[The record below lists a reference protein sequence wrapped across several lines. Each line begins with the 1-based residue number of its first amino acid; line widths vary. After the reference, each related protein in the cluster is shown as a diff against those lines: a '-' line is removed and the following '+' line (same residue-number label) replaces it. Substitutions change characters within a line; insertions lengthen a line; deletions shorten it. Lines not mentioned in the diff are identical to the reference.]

1 MDFPPLSSFTP
12 VSLEWRMVPRLAWIF
27 CNLQVTVDSRNRSTL
42 HKGGS
47 VDTVSRTIA
56 GTSPLKTRDSAII
69 RQDIG
74 LYLKGSASTWWTM
87 ELDDVTMTSLCQS
100 FLSACTHI
108 HSRFQ
113 LVVPSQERL
122 SAYATSCEDGVLV
135 KTNDKEPTNNV
146 GFMYRYLNLPTFL
159 VTGRIWIPV
168 PSSTFSK
175 VCTKPTRDKHII

>member
-1 MDFPPLSSFTP
+1 MFCLLTGTPSSSPSMMTLLSMYYTCDEYLHPYKKFNSRGCYSMLCKAWCPACVWLCWHITVDMDFPPLSSFTP

-122 SAYATSCEDGVLV
+122 SA
-135 KTNDKEPTNNV
+135 
-146 GFMYRYLNLPTFL
+146 
-159 VTGRIWIPV
+159 
-168 PSSTFSK
+168 
-175 VCTKPTRDKHII
+175 